1 MGTGEVSSLF
11 WFGCVSFTG
20 RVGRDSFTGGVGRA
34 SFTGC
39 LCVTFKG
46 EEMGRIGDMKSVNGG
61 VGVVMVVVV
70 ERLNRD
76 DWLWGE
82 KVRSGEGGS
91 VIWWI
96 GVGVVVVSVDSS
108 WRYDGD
114 GGMQGSAQSDFSGW
128 WVGVG
133 FVVASADSS

>member
-1 MGTGEVSSLF
+1 
-11 WFGCVSFTG
+11 
-20 RVGRDSFTGGVGRA
+20 
-34 SFTGC
+34 
-39 LCVTFKG
+39 
-46 EEMGRIGDMKSVNGG
+46 
-61 VGVVMVVVV
+61 MVVVV

-82 KVRSGEGGS
+82 KVGSGERDS